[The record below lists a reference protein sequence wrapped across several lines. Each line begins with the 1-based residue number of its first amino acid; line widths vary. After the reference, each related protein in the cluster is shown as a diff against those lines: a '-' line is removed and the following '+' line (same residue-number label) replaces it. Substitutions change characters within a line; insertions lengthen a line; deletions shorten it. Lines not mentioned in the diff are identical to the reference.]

1 MEGFWRCR
9 KLHSFDLNIGTAG
22 GGSPLTK
29 MGWGKDTPVWF
40 PGRPSIPGVATK
52 DGLVGRH
59 RRRTPQTC
67 PPRRASAAVLWRG
80 QAPVPPPAVTSRA
93 TDSAVTE
100 VAHMAVG
107 SGGNGGPRGNDA
119 CSNVQECSARAAQRC
134 QEGSNSPPA
143 EGAKTTRTLGGQD
156 EVRGGGALRQ
166 GAGQAE
172 ADDGGQQQRQR
183 LSLAASGAGAHSQLT
198 LRFKIPERKD
208 VQPNQNRF
216 GIAMVL

>member
-1 MEGFWRCR
+1 
-9 KLHSFDLNIGTAG
+9 
-22 GGSPLTK
+22 
-29 MGWGKDTPVWF
+29 MGPGATMRAATFRNVR
-40 PGRPSIPGVATK
+40 PGRPNGARKEATALRQK
-52 DGLVGRH
+52 
-59 RRRTPQTC
+59 
-67 PPRRASAAVLWRG
+67 
-80 QAPVPPPAVTSRA
+80 
-93 TDSAVTE
+93 
-100 VAHMAVG
+100 
-107 SGGNGGPRGNDA
+107 
-119 CSNVQECSARAAQRC
+119 
-134 QEGSNSPPA
+134 